1 MVVIWSTI
9 YILDQSQLQILYYLI
24 CCIKD
29 LYNFPNSSLLPFGLF
44 FCHGFYFYPRKNIQ
58 HIGTICISFISFPVP
73 FISLVKPCICL
84 VTNSFY
90 LKKLNI
96 TPSTGL
102 LAINSLVCI
111 RKYILLHFFLT
122 LLR

>member
-1 MVVIWSTI
+1 MVVLWSTI
-9 YILDQSQLQILYYLI
+9 YILQIILYYFI

-29 LYNFPNSSLLPFGLF
+29 LYNFPNSSLSPFGLF
-44 FCHGFYFYPRKNIQ
+44 FCHGFYFYSIKNTQ
-58 HIGTICISFISFPVP
+58 NIGTRCISFISYPVF

-84 VTNSFY
+84 VTNSFC

-96 TPSTGL
+96 IPRTDV
-102 LAINSLVCI
+102 LAINSLVYI
-111 RKYILLHFFLT
+111 RKYKLLHFFLT